1 MSQTSLHEVMQRG
14 RRAALRTA
22 TSRRS
27 VELVYRDEAGEF
39 VIRRFPTL
47 AEATE
52 WSLANDVLPDEVNDV
67 EETVS
72 RTGRVLF
79 TLREVHRFDA

>member
-1 MSQTSLHEVMQRG
+1 MSQPSLHEAMQRE

-22 TSRRS
+22 ITRQS
-27 VELVYRDEAGEF
+27 VELVYRDEAGEIA
-39 VIRRFPTL
+39 IRFFPTL
-47 AEATE
+47 AEATD
-52 WSLANDVLPDEVNDV
+52 WSLANDVLPEEVNDL

-72 RTGRVLF
+72 ATGRVLF